1 MLNKKLSKILGPI
14 LGVMVFMTSLG
25 VGQVKVLADDKVSE
39 TSVTCENTSY
49 DKEEDYSFKINK
61 SVEQN
66 GFKVTLDNVI
76 GTKHNLKVQV
86 KIQNDK
92 AFNQDKMDNIISKIT
107 FDKDGKSIG
116 KSGGRWI
123 EYIDDNTALI
133 HITEELENAEYI
145 EKGDLRVDI
154 VIPSYKI
161 NAGIDAYVDFS
172 QSFKNACEKELSIK
186 VPELN
191 LTLNKLESD
200 IMGTELKYALHCEK
214 IDCDKEDTTI
224 GSSMVLKVGDR
235 MYRIDPAGSYSFD
248 DKETKGSY
256 RGKAATYE
264 KLKDANEFSII
275 PINCDMSYDEVN
287 KIYGNNI
294 MEHYE
299 KLNSLKDILNN
310 VRYLKSFEFADG
322 TKGEIYNIERNDN
335 TVKVYCRGNTDKAG
349 LLMANNMY
357 MNYEFDDYNVGLNDM
372 YDWNKYMSFYKDKNE
387 DFGYIVEF
395 NNVDK
400 DKILNLDIYSAIS
413 QIDRFK
419 LGNEINLFK

>member
-25 VGQVKVLADDKVSE
+25 VGQVKALADDKVSE
-39 TSVTCENTSY
+39 TSVTCENTILE
-49 DKEEDYSFKINK
+49 KEKNYSININK
-61 SVEQN
+61 TVEQN
-66 GFKVTLDNVI
+66 GFKITLDSAT

-86 KIQNDK
+86 RIQSDK
-92 AFNQDKMDNIISKIT
+92 PFDTEHYNNLISEVT
-107 FDKDGKSIG
+107 FGNSEYC
-116 KSGGRWI
+116 SGGQSQN
-123 EYIDDNTALI
+123 YIDDKTLLV
-133 HITEELENAEYI
+133 TI
-145 EKGDLRVDI
+145 EKDFDDEEKEFPETGELRVDI
-154 VIPSYKI
+154 VISKYKI
-161 NAGIDAYVDFS
+161 NVGIDAYVNFS
-172 QSFKNACEKELSIK
+172 ESFKNSFEKEISIK

-191 LTLNKLESD
+191 LILNKLESD
-200 IMGTELKYALHCEK
+200 VMGTKLKYTSKYEER
-214 IDCDKEDTTI
+214 DCDKEDTTI

-235 MYRIDPAGSYSFD
+235 MYRIDPSGSYSFN

-275 PINCDMSYDEVN
+275 SINCDMSYDEVN
-287 KIYGNNI
+287 EIYGNNI
-294 MEHYE
+294 MEYYE
-299 KLNSLKDILNN
+299 KQNALKDTLNN
-310 VRYLKSFEFADG
+310 VKYLKLFEFDNG
-322 TKGEIYNIERNDN
+322 NKGEVYNIERNDN
-335 TVKVYCRGNTDKAG
+335 TVKVYCKGNTEKESI
-349 LLMANNMY
+349 LMASNMY

-413 QIDRFK
+413 QIDKFK
-419 LGNEINLFK
+419 LGNEVELSK